1 MRWSTVERKTR
12 VAIRSI
18 GRTLR
23 LTAGASTKPYD
34 SGATVTS
41 IDGKTAWV
49 LVDGASEPMPVAKS
63 IDCKAGDRVQ
73 VHVTSGSAHV
83 TGNVTAPPT
92 DDAQAVVAQE
102 QTQAVQTQVTK
113 TAEEVTQVIETGTLD
128 RINIGT
134 GNTVPAESAAIGR
147 RNTLR
152 SQAEGVSP
160 AFRSFVLGSRNTAM
174 GIKNFIVGDAN
185 SVVLESGEFWADTY
199 VFGDLNTVSSA
210 GHGFVFGQYNTIGGD
225 EIAYP
230 VCFGVENELV
240 GHNPFALGYN
250 LIAHSNQYVFG
261 RANVED
267 ANEEYAIVFGNGTVL
282 GETDTRPET
291 VTRSN
296 ALTVDWSGNEWVSGN
311 VEVGGLLKL
320 LNANIDRD
328 GSAPSAT
335 VWSDSDIRFTDV
347 NAEELAYLRVF
358 ETTSGTMA
366 ARLQVNNEP
375 AGGGTVVNN
384 HIQLSVSKNGKV
396 GYSVSDAA
404 AFRAALG
411 FDTWTSVATADW
423 ITAGSGWTVT
433 TAISYNAALGVV
445 KLRAQFTATTA
456 KTAGNKTLG
465 TVKAAYRPSIRST
478 VPSLT
483 AASQALYI
491 DTGGSILANT
501 SAVAANG
508 NIWYAGE
515 YHLG

>member
-1 MRWSTVERKTR
+1 MERKTR
-12 VAIRSI
+12 AAIRSI
-18 GRTLR
+18 GRSLS
-23 LTAGASTKPYD
+23 LASGASTKPYV
-34 SGATVTS
+34 SGAVVTT
-41 IDGKTAWV
+41 IDGGTAWV
-49 LVDGASEPMPVAKS
+49 LVDGSDEPMPVTKS
-63 IDCKAGDRVQ
+63 IDCKPGDRVQ
-73 VHVTSGSAHV
+73 VRVTSSSAHV

-113 TAEEVTQVIETGTLD
+113 TAETVEQVVVTGTMD
-128 RINIGT
+128 RINVGKD
-134 GNTVPAESAAIGR
+134 NSVPYANSMAVGERNETFNEGSWGFSYAIGR
-147 RNTLR
+147 WNSVTG
-152 SQAEGVSP
+152 SNSIG
-160 AFRSFVLGSRNTAM
+160 LGFNNTADGYDSIAIGNNNNVGRG
-174 GIKNFIVGDAN
+174 GIAIGDRCVAERTQN
-185 SVVLESGEFWADTY
+185 DDAGIAIGLGVHSVSLQTAM
-199 VFGDLNTVSSA
+199 
-210 GHGFVFGQYNTIGGD
+210 GQYNTVDNSVSKLFI
-225 EIAYP
+225 
-230 VCFGVENELV
+230 L
-240 GHNPFALGYN
+240 
-250 LIAHSNQYVFG
+250 
-261 RANVED
+261 
-267 ANEEYAIVFGNGTVL
+267 GNGTSDR
-282 GETDTRPET
+282 G
-291 VTRSN
+291 RSN

-320 LNANIDRD
+320 LNHNIDRD

-347 NAEELAYLRVF
+347 NAEELACLRVF

-375 AGGGTVVNN
+375 AGGGTAVSN
-384 HIQLSVSKNGKV
+384 HIQLSVSKSGAV

-423 ITAGSGWTVT
+423 FTAESGWTVA

-483 AASQALYI
+483 ALSQALYI
-491 DTGGSILANT
+491 DRDGSILANT

-508 NIWYAGE
+508 NLWYAGE

>member
-1 MRWSTVERKTR
+1 MERKTR
-12 VAIRSI
+12 AAIRSI
-18 GRTLR
+18 GRSLS
-23 LTAGASTKPYD
+23 LASGASTKPYN
-34 SGATVTS
+34 SGAVVTT
-41 IDGKTAWV
+41 IDGGTAWV
-49 LVDGASEPMPVAKS
+49 LVDGSDEPMPVTKS
-63 IDCKAGDRVQ
+63 IDCKPGDRVQ
-73 VHVTSGSAHV
+73 VRVTSGSAHV
-83 TGNVTAPPT
+83 TGNTTAPPT

-134 GNTVPAESAAIGR
+134 GNTVPAGSAAIGR
-147 RNTLR
+147 NNTLR
-152 SQAEGVSP
+152 SQAAGVSSS
-160 AFRSFVLGSRNTAM
+160 FRSFVLGSGNTAM
-174 GIKNFIVGDAN
+174 GTKNFIVGDAN
-185 SVVLESGEFWADTY
+185 SVVIDDDSWTDTY
-199 VFGDLNTVSSA
+199 VFGDMNTVSSA

-225 EIAYP
+225 EIIYP
-230 VCFGVENELV
+230 VCFGAGNELV
-240 GHNPFALGYN
+240 GQHPFALGYN

-267 ANEEYAIVFGNGTVL
+267 ANEEYAIIFGNGTVS
-282 GETDTRPET
+282 GETA
-291 VTRSN
+291 TRSN
-296 ALTVDWSGNEWVSGN
+296 AFTMDWSGNEWVSGN

-347 NAEELAYLRVF
+347 NAEELACLRVF
-358 ETTSGTMA
+358 ENTSGTMA
-366 ARLQVNNEP
+366 VRLQVNNEP
-375 AGGGTVVNN
+375 AGGGTAVSN
-384 HIQLSVSKNGKV
+384 HIQLSVSKNGTV
-396 GYSVSDAA
+396 GYSVGDAA

-411 FDTWTSVATADW
+411 FDTWTSVATANW

-433 TAISYNAALGVV
+433 TVISYNAALGVV

-456 KTAGNKTLG
+456 KTAGNQTLG

-501 SAVAANG
+501 SAVAANV
-508 NIWYAGE
+508 NLWYAGE

>member
-1 MRWSTVERKTR
+1 MERKTR
-12 VAIRSI
+12 AAIRSI
-18 GRTLR
+18 GRSLS
-23 LTAGASTKPYD
+23 LASGASTKPYV
-34 SGATVTS
+34 SGAVVTT
-41 IDGKTAWV
+41 IDGGTAWV
-49 LVDGASEPMPVAKS
+49 LVDGSDEPMPVTKS
-63 IDCKAGDRVQ
+63 IDCKPGDRVQ
-73 VHVTSGSAHV
+73 VRVTNSSAHV

-113 TAEEVTQVIETGTLD
+113 TAETVEQVVVTGTLD

-147 RNTLR
+147 RNTLG
-152 SQAEGVSP
+152 SQAGGIPFTV
-160 AFRSFVLGSRNTAM
+160 RSFVLGSRNTAM
-174 GIKNFIVGDAN
+174 GTKNFIVGDVN
-185 SVVLESGEFWADTY
+185 SVAISGDLWADTY
-199 VFGDLNTVSSA
+199 VFGDMNTVSST

-225 EIAYP
+225 EITYP

-267 ANEEYAIVFGNGTVL
+267 ASEEYAIVFGNGTVL

-335 VWSDSDIRFTDV
+335 VWGDSSIRFTDV

-375 AGGGTVVNN
+375 AGGGTAVSN
-384 HIQLSVSKNGKV
+384 HIQLSVSKNGTV
-396 GYSVSDAA
+396 GYSVGDAA

-423 ITAGSGWTVT
+423 FTAGSGWTVT
-433 TAISYNAALGVV
+433 TVISYNAALGVV

-478 VPSLT
+478 VPSLS

-491 DTGGSILANT
+491 DAGGSILANT